1 MILAGRSQ
9 RRNPCEIRS
18 SLSQFPWRRTGLR
31 PTGQKTATR
40 SFYADARFANGIRSL
55 VTDGAAS
62 RPTTSITTGFRSIAA
77 AAPVVGRP
85 SLSFRC
91 FLFPIRITA
100 CWRAARH
107 CGGALW
113 STARGRRHCPSFKTL
128 IDCLILPLS
137 AAGRAAWTRPSW
149 LIPLSVR
156 PSPG

>member
-18 SLSQFPWRRTGLR
+18 SLSQFPLGRTVLR
-31 PTGQKTATR
+31 PTGQTAATR
-40 SFYADARFANGIRSL
+40 SFYADARFVSGIRSL
-55 VTDGAAS
+55 VTDGVAS
-62 RPTTSITTGFRSIAA
+62 RPTTSITTGFGSIAA

-100 CWRAARH
+100 CWRAARR

-113 STARGRRHCPSFKTL
+113 STARGRRHCRSFKTL
-128 IDCLILPLS
+128 TDCLILPRP

-149 LIPLSVR
+149 LIPFSVR
-156 PSPG
+156 R